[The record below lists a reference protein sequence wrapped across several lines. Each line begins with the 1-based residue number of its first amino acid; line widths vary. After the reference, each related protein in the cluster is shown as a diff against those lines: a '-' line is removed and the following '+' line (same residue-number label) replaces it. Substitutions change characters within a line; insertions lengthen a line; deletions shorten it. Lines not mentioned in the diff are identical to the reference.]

1 MRLTPRY
8 DESARFLQLL
18 YPEGPWTLTAI
29 EPDRKGITTQT
40 FRLIEDIM
48 TWLDEQGAGRN
59 IYYALNPLLGPVSK
73 KAERENVMALA
84 FLHVDLDPRAGE
96 DLATEQA
103 RCFDLLRRPPEG
115 VLSPTGIV
123 FSGGGYNGIWK
134 LREPFPIRG
143 NVAKAEEAKL
153 YNLQLELLLGA
164 DACHNVD
171 RILRLP
177 GTLNRPGSKKRKKG
191 RKIALAEIVE
201 WHEDRV
207 YDLED
212 FTKAPQVQD
221 AADRGGESVIEIS
234 GDVERLQSVDDLG
247 DDVPDW
253 CKVLIVQGE
262 DPTNPTRHQ
271 SRSEALWA
279 VCCELCRRG
288 IDDKT
293 IYAVITDP
301 DFGISASVLELGARS
316 ERYAVRQITRAR
328 EEAENPNLRD
338 LNDRFAV
345 ISDFGGKCV
354 VLSETYDHALDRAR
368 ISRQAFA
375 DFEKRF
381 QNQKIQIGT
390 KKDGSTPV
398 FQPLGKWWLNH
409 ERRRQ
414 YDSVTFAPARDLEN
428 VYNLWRGF
436 ACEARPG
443 DCSLYL
449 DHVRRNVCRNDEEHY
464 RYLMGWF
471 ATAVQYPARP
481 GYVAI
486 VLRGSRGTGKSFFAR
501 TFGSIW
507 GRHFMQVADPK
518 FLVGSFNQHLRDC
531 VVLFGDEAF
540 YAGDRKHESVLK
552 TLITE
557 ELLTVEAKYADA
569 ETAANYVHLIMA
581 SNEDWVVPAGFR
593 ERRFLVLDV
602 SDEHAKDTSY
612 FAAIQNQM
620 DNGGQEALLHLLLF
634 WDLDEF
640 DVRSVPQTGALRE
653 QQVHSMTGLYAWWRN
668 KLADGAVLDADAEW
682 DRVVPCSS
690 LGYDL
695 RAYMQ
700 GFSRDKVTLNRLD
713 LFLAKVLPNGVVK
726 RRLRE
731 PREVR
736 CLDGALTVVERPRVY
751 ELPTLEACREHWR
764 RHVETDVR
772 WPKITD
778 DWEDDENGAKDADDR
793 G

>member
-1 MRLTPRY
+1 MRMTPRY

-18 YPEGPWTLTAI
+18 YPEGPWTLTSI

-40 FRLIEDIM
+40 FRLIEEVL
-48 TWLDEQGAGRN
+48 TWLDEHGAGRN

-73 KAERENVMALA
+73 KAERENIMSLA

-96 DLATEQA
+96 DIEKEQA
-103 RCFDLLRRPPEG
+103 RCLDLLQRPPEG
-115 VLSPTGIV
+115 VLPPTGIN

-134 LREPFPIRG
+134 LKVPFPIRG
-143 NVAKAEEAKL
+143 ELALAEEAKL
-153 YNLQLELLLGA
+153 WNLQLELLLGA

-201 WHEDRV
+201 WNEDRV

-221 AADRGGESVIEIS
+221 AADRGGEVIEIS
-234 GDVERLQSVDDLG
+234 GDVERLASVDDLG

-253 CKVLIVQGE
+253 CKVLIVQGQ

-279 VCCELCRRG
+279 VCCELARRG
-288 IDDKT
+288 IDDRT
-293 IYAVITDP
+293 IYSVITDP
-301 DFGISASVLELGARS
+301 DFLISASVIELGARA
-316 ERYAVRQITRAR
+316 ERYAIRQIARAR
-328 EEAENPNLRD
+328 EEAEDPNLRD
-338 LNDRFAV
+338 LNDQFAV

-381 QNQKIQIGT
+381 QNKRVQIGT
-390 KKDGSTPV
+390 KSDGTTPV
-398 FQPLGKWWLNH
+398 FEKLGKWWLNH

-414 YDSVTFAPARDLEN
+414 YDTVTFAPARDLEN

-449 DHVRRNVCRNDEEHY
+449 DHVRDNVCRGNDLY
-464 RYLMGWF
+464 YQYLMGWF

-486 VLRGSRGTGKSFFAR
+486 VLRGTRGTGKSFFAR
-501 TFGSIW
+501 TFGSLW

-593 ERRFLVLDV
+593 ERRFLVLDI
-602 SDEHAKDTSY
+602 SDERAKDTRY
-612 FAAIQNQM
+612 FGAIQKQM
-620 DNGGQEALLHLLLF
+620 DSGGREALLHLLLS
-634 WDLDEF
+634 WDLNGF
-640 DVRSVPQTGALRE
+640 DVRDVPATGALAE
-653 QQVHSMTGLYAWWRN
+653 QQIHSMTGLYAWWRS
-668 KLADGAVLDADAEW
+668 KLADGAVLDSDDDW
-682 DRVVPCSS
+682 DQVVPCST
-690 LGYDL
+690 LGHDL
-695 RAYMQ
+695 TNYMQ
-700 GFSRDKVTLNRLD
+700 RCGRDKVTLNRLD
-713 LFLAKVLPNGVVK
+713 LFLDKVVPGGVTK

-731 PREVR
+731 PKEVR
-736 CLDGALTVVERPRVY
+736 CLDGSLTVVERPRVY
-751 ELPTLEACREHWR
+751 QFPSLEACRLHWQ
-764 RHVETDVR
+764 RHIEAGAKWRVI
-772 WPKITD
+772 K
-778 DWEDDENGAKDADDR
+778 EDDGGPEDADDR

>member
-1 MRLTPRY
+1 MTPRY
-8 DESARFLQLL
+8 DESTRFLQLL
-18 YPEGPWTLTAI
+18 YPEGPWTLTSI

-40 FRLIEDIM
+40 FRLIEEVLP
-48 TWLDEQGAGRN
+48 WLDEHGASRN
-59 IYYALNPLLGPVSK
+59 IYYALNPLLGPVNK

-84 FLHVDLDPRAGE
+84 WLHVDLDPRAGE
-96 DLATEQA
+96 DIAAEQA
-103 RCFDLLRRPPEG
+103 RCLALLQNPPAG
-115 VLSPTGIV
+115 VLPPTGIN

-134 LREPFPIRG
+134 LRDPFGIRG
-143 NVAKAEEAKL
+143 DLALAEEAKL
-153 YNLQLELLLGA
+153 WNLQLEILLGA

-177 GTLNRPGSKKRKKG
+177 GTLNRPGSRKRKKG
-191 RKIALAEIVE
+191 RKIALAELVE

-207 YDLED
+207 YDLSQ

-221 AADRGGESVIEIS
+221 PGARGGAAPIEIS

-279 VCCELCRRG
+279 VCCELARRG
-288 IDDKT
+288 VDDRT
-293 IYAVITDP
+293 IYSIITDP
-301 DFGISASVLELGARS
+301 DFGISASVLELGARA
-316 ERYAVRQITRAR
+316 EAYAVRQIGRAR
-328 EEAENPNLRD
+328 EEAEDPNLREM
-338 LNDRFAV
+338 NDKYAV
-345 ISDFGGKCV
+345 IGDFGGRCV
-354 VLSETYDHALDRAR
+354 VIAETYDHALDRTR
-368 ISRQAFA
+368 MSRQAFA

-381 QNQKIQIGT
+381 MNQRIQIGT
-390 KKDGSTPV
+390 KKDGVTPV
-398 FQPLGKWWLNH
+398 YEQLGKWWLRH

-414 YDSVTFAPARDLEN
+414 YDAITFAPARDLEN

-449 DHVRRNVCRNDEEHY
+449 DHVRDNVCRGNEDHY

-471 ATAVQYPARP
+471 ATAVQKPAQP
-481 GYVAI
+481 GRVAI
-486 VLRGSRGTGKSFFAR
+486 VLRGTRGTGKSFFAR
-501 TFGSIW
+501 TFGSLW

-602 SDEHAKDTSY
+602 GDEHAKDNQY

-620 DNGGQEALLHLLLF
+620 DGGGREALLHLLLS
-634 WDLDEF
+634 WDLSEF
-640 DVRSVPQTGALRE
+640 DVRDVPATRALAE
-653 QQVHSMTGLYAWWRN
+653 QQVHSMTGLYAWWRS
-668 KLADGAVLDADAEW
+668 KLYDGAVLDTDDDWE
-682 DRVVPCSS
+682 RKVPCST

-695 RAYMQ
+695 RSHMQ
-700 GFSRDKVTLNRLD
+700 GFSRDKFTLNRLD
-713 LFLAKVLPNGVVK
+713 LFLKKVLPGGLSR

-731 PREVR
+731 PMEVR
-736 CLDGALTVVERPRVY
+736 GLDGTLVVSSRPRAY
-751 ELPTLEACREHWR
+751 ILPSLEDCRAHWNA
-764 RHVETDVR
+764 HIEADVEWPETDR
-772 WPKITD
+772 
-778 DWEDDENGAKDADDR
+778 EEDADAED
-793 G
+793 GNDLG